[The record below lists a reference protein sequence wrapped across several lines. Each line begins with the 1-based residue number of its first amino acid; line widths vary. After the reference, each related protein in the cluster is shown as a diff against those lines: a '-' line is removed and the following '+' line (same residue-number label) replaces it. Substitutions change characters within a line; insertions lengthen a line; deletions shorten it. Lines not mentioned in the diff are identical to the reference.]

1 MHTRNINTVPKMK
14 KKTSIFSVLIKNII
28 IRKKRK
34 KKCKFSIGPKG
45 KGTETHET
53 FKNLINS

>member
-34 KKCKFSIGPKG
+34 KK
-45 KGTETHET
+45 
-53 FKNLINS
+53 NVNSALVQKEKVQKHMRHLRT